1 MAEHFKY
8 FPSDEE
14 VVTPWNARYSYPSQ
28 ANKAT
33 KMTPRIPPK
42 NGSSFQPGQII
53 RLEFPAQG
61 YVNPLNTTLEFD
73 VVLIGPTNASPWS
86 VRFQNNIQSI
96 FNRVRLLYGASP
108 QEDILQYNVLVR
120 ALTEWTSTNQMG
132 QLDQTS
138 IADGIG
144 GYALGGFSYVSSTG
158 PVVYS
163 SAAGHVNVR
172 QTFIQGVQSNFA
184 QTAGAINAVA
194 TPNNSQA
201 STLPSGVTASSGY
214 SVRRYQINF
223 ALGVFT
229 QDKLIPT
236 KYMAS
241 QLAIE
246 ITLEQANACI
256 YQAIGTSTNTA
267 SPTYAVGNINLIP
280 EIIEFDDS
288 YDVAFLNGL
297 ESGGVPIKF
306 STWHYFQFTTQGASS
321 LQLQITERSRSVK
334 GIFAVQRRNPQGFQ
348 YDSHALLFDSNP
360 ASSVTNA
367 GSTMQQYQYRIG
379 GRYFPAA
386 PVQLSANVGNNITN
400 GGAEAYVELEKF
412 LNIVGDYRLSP
423 NTSVLNWA
431 VPAIIS
437 GSGAFSEYDY
447 SLLCGGYNSYG
458 IPLTV
463 VAETGAVTVGDAY
476 GGSVTGN
483 MPSSMFCCAINFE
496 TSNGVEISGLNAEEQ
511 SDISFNVMW
520 SANQSTGFSIEC
532 FTYVDVMWVLRPNN
546 YLDLIQ

>member
-1 MAEHFKY
+1 
-8 FPSDEE
+8 
-14 VVTPWNARYSYPSQ
+14 
-28 ANKAT
+28 
-33 KMTPRIPPK
+33 
-42 NGSSFQPGQII
+42 
-53 RLEFPAQG
+53 
-61 YVNPLNTTLEFD
+61 
-73 VVLIGPTNASPWS
+73 
-86 VRFQNNIQSI
+86 
-96 FNRVRLLYGASP
+96 
-108 QEDILQYNVLVR
+108 
-120 ALTEWTSTNQMG
+120 
-132 QLDQTS
+132 
-138 IADGIG
+138 
-144 GYALGGFSYVSSTG
+144 
-158 PVVYS
+158 
-163 SAAGHVNVR
+163 
-172 QTFIQGVQSNFA
+172 
-184 QTAGAINAVA
+184 
-194 TPNNSQA
+194 
-201 STLPSGVTASSGY
+201 
-214 SVRRYQINF
+214 
-223 ALGVFT
+223 
-229 QDKLIPT
+229 
-236 KYMAS
+236 
-241 QLAIE
+241 
-246 ITLEQANACI
+246 
-256 YQAIGTSTNTA
+256 
-267 SPTYAVGNINLIP
+267 
-280 EIIEFDDS
+280 
-288 YDVAFLNGL
+288 
-297 ESGGVPIKF
+297 
-306 STWHYFQFTTQGASS
+306 
-321 LQLQITERSRSVK
+321 
-334 GIFAVQRRNPQGFQ
+334 
-348 YDSHALLFDSNP
+348 
-360 ASSVTNA
+360 
-367 GSTMQQYQYRIG
+367 MQQYQYRIG